1 MRYKEFTVCIPLKYD
16 PIIQPMHSNQ
26 ASGRFGTKAV
36 PVQMDAIVALL
47 LYIIIFICEQAFFEG
62 YSLMLSN

>member
-1 MRYKEFTVCIPLKYD
+1 MRYEEFTVCITLKYD

-26 ASGRFGTKAV
+26 ASGRFGPKAV

-47 LYIIIFICEQAFFEG
+47 YFHL
-62 YSLMLSN
+62 